1 MFARGVDDGWL
12 LSVATNNFG
21 RLHLEDGDYERA
33 AELFEE
39 SLAIG
44 EARGDLDRRAR
55 ALTNLGFAVRELG
68 DLARAH
74 ELYRRGLAAAEEIG
88 LVEIELYALLG
99 VASYEAEAGD
109 PIAAARLL
117 GRMKEVE

>member
-1 MFARGVDDGWL
+1 MPPSCSRRAWRSAR
-12 LSVATNNFG
+12 
-21 RLHLEDGDYERA
+21 
-33 AELFEE
+33 
-39 SLAIG
+39 
-44 EARGDLDRRAR
+44 ARGDLDRRAR

-74 ELYRRGLAAAEEIG
+74 GLYRRGLAAAEEIG